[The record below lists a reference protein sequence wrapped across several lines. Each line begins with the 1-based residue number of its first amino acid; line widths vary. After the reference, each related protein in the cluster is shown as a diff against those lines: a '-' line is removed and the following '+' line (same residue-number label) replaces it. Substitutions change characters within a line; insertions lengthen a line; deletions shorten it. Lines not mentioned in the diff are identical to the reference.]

1 MSLFIKKYCPKS
13 LDEFEMKTNTRLI
26 VRSLLSIST
35 VNLLLVGGIGTGKSI
50 LLNILIREYYGC
62 SIHKKD
68 SSVLEINNLNES
80 GINFLRSEVK
90 TFCQIPS
97 SIPSRRK
104 VIVLDD
110 MDTMNEQSQQIFRN
124 LMDKYSHNVFFMASC
139 SNVHKIIESLQSRFS
154 SIKLSNL
161 SASFLKNTMSRVRK
175 AENIS
180 ITPSAETCILS
191 VCGKSVHTLLSYL
204 EKFKLLEE
212 KITSDIAQRACTN
225 INHKDLAT
233 YTTAIFYELDLLKGI
248 RVIEAINEQG
258 YSVIDILDSYFQF
271 VKITDILSD
280 QQRYEIIKRVCKY
293 ITYFYVGHEEDL
305 ELSLFTYE
313 LYELAV

>member
-1 MSLFIKKYCPKS
+1 MSLFIKKYCPNS
-13 LDEFEMKTNTRLI
+13 LAEFEMKTSTRLI
-26 VRSLLSIST
+26 VQSLLSIDT
-35 VNLLLVGGIGTGKSI
+35 INLLLVGGIGTGKST
-50 LLNILIREYYGC
+50 LLNILTKEYYGY

-68 SSVLEINNLNES
+68 NNILEINNLNES

-97 SIPSRRK
+97 SIPFRRK
-104 VIVLDD
+104 IILLDD

-154 SIKLSNL
+154 SIKLHSL
-161 SASFLKNTMSRVRK
+161 SASFLKTTMGRVK
-175 AENIS
+175 KTENIN
-180 ITPSAETCILS
+180 ITPSAELCILG

-204 EKFKLLEE
+204 EKFKLMEE
-212 KITSDIAQRACTN
+212 KITSEVAQRVCTN
-225 INHKDLAT
+225 ISHQELTT
-233 YTTAIFYELDLLKGI
+233 YTNAIFCELNLLKGI
-248 RVIEAINEQG
+248 KIIESINEQG

-271 VKITDILSD
+271 VKITDILSE
-280 QQRYEIIKRVCKY
+280 QQKYEIIKRICKY